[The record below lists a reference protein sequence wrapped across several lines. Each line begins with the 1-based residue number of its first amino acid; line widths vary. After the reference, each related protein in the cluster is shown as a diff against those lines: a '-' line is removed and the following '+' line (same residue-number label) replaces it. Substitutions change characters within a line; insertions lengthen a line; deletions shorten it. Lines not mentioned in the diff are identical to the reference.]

1 MKKTILIVGGSHGI
15 GNAIALEQISAHH
28 VLSFRIVGFRYIRIS
43 NKLDVGLPLLKS

>member
-1 MKKTILIVGGSHGI
+1 MN
-15 GNAIALEQISAHH
+15 GNLAPFSYLLRHH